1 MRDLLTAVLLAVA
14 ALLVTAWPAEHEEV
28 ALSPGGEDEVGDWL
42 LVNKEKLDVAS
53 SLKVGTQETPRA
65 KRASDSTLPSKDRK
79 KGSRWE
85 NQARKEKSRNKPGVH
100 GNKKKDEKDGNYIL
114 KNNRRKNRKK
124 TSRKTRYGNTGEGK
138 VTLLSL
144 KKTRMSIFQRDI

>member
-1 MRDLLTAVLLAVA
+1 MRNLLTAVLLAVA

-28 ALSPGGEDEVGDWL
+28 SLSQGGEDEVGDWL
-42 LVNKEKLDVAS
+42 LVNKEKLDVAY
-53 SLKVGTQETPRA
+53 SLKVGGEETPRA

-85 NQARKEKSRNKPGVH
+85 NQARKEKSRNKPRVR
-100 GNKKKDEKDGNYIL
+100 GNKKKDKKEGSYIK

-124 TSRKTRYGNTGEGK
+124 SSRNTRKGK
-138 VTLLSL
+138 AKKGKATLLSFI
-144 KKTRMSIFQRDI
+144 KNTHV